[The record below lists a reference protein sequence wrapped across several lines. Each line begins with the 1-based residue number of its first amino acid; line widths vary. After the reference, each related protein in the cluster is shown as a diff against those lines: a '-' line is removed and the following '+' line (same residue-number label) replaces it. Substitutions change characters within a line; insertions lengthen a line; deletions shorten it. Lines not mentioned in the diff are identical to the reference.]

1 MRLEDRLYAA
11 NTLVSIL
18 DAGGAREFAT
28 IAATEFLMSLA
39 NDDFWNPRYQHY
51 LEITRNYLRNSRD
64 YPAKIEYLRE
74 DLADLERKLPDLADY
89 PA

>member
-18 DAGGAREFAT
+18 DSAGARELAT

-39 NDDFWNPRYQHY
+39 DDDFWNPRFMHY
-51 LEITRNYLRNSRD
+51 LEITRNYIANMRD
-64 YPAKIEYLRE
+64 YPIKDAYLRE